1 MLTRFSNIV
10 NVVVGG
16 ENMSN
21 YKIIG
26 DSCTDL
32 TAEMMSDG
40 NFVKVPLTIEV
51 GPDVFADDEK
61 FNQKLLLEKMAA
73 WHDAPT
79 TACPS
84 PAQYLAEFED
94 DKDNYVVTLT
104 GRLSGSYNAA
114 VQAAAIYEEE
124 GGSGN
129 VYVFN
134 SRSASPGQVQIA
146 LLVRDLCEQGKNF
159 DEVVETVEAYISR
172 MKTLFV
178 LENLE
183 NLRKNGR
190 LTKIQA
196 LVTGA
201 LRVKLFMGATRE
213 GEIEKLG
220 QGLTTRQT
228 LARMISTVVADE
240 EQVGR
245 RLVISHCN
253 CPERA
258 EYLREQFVEKC
269 KFSEIHI
276 VPTGGISTVYAYDGG
291 TIIAY

>member
-1 MLTRFSNIV
+1 MGT
-10 NVVVGG
+10 
-16 ENMSN
+16 

-26 DSCTDL
+26 DSCTDV
-32 TAEMMSDG
+32 TAEMMRDSDYTR
-40 NFVKVPLTIEV
+40 VPLTIEV
-51 GPDVFADDEK
+51 GPDVIVDDES
-61 FNQKLLLEKMAA
+61 FDQKLLLDKMAA
-73 WHDAPT
+73 WHDAPK

-84 PAQYLAEFED
+84 PAQYLAQFEEG
-94 DKDNYVVTLT
+94 KDNYVVTLT
-104 GRLSGSYNAA
+104 AKLSGSYNAA
-114 VQAAAIYEEE
+114 MQAVAIYKEE
-124 GGSGN
+124 GGSAN

-134 SRSASPGQVQIA
+134 SRSASCGQVQIA
-146 LLVRDLCEQGKNF
+146 LLIRDLCEQGKSF
-159 DEVVETVEAYISR
+159 DEVVQTVEAYISR

-178 LENLE
+178 LENLD

-190 LTKIQA
+190 LTKMQA

-228 LARMISTVVADE
+228 IARMISAVVADE
-240 EQVGR
+240 DHAGR

-253 CPERA
+253 CPDRA
-258 EYLREQFVEKC
+258 EYLREQFAEKC
-269 KFSEIHI
+269 RFSDIMI
-276 VPTGGISTVYAYDGG
+276 VPMGGISTVYAYDGG

>member
-1 MLTRFSNIV
+1 MKK
-10 NVVVGG
+10 
-16 ENMSN
+16 

-32 TAEMMSDG
+32 SAEMMLSG

-51 GPDVFADDEK
+51 GPDVIIDDES
-61 FNQKLLLEKMAA
+61 FDQRSLLNKMAA
-73 WHDAPT
+73 WPDAPK

-84 PAQYLAEFED
+84 PAQYLAQFED
-94 DKDNYVVTLT
+94 GVDNYVVTLT
-104 GRLSGSYNAA
+104 ARLSGSYNAA
-114 VQAAAIYEEE
+114 VQAVSIYKEE
-124 GGSGN
+124 GGSAN

-134 SRSASPGQVQIA
+134 SRSAACGQVQIA
-146 LLVRDLCEQGKNF
+146 LLIRDLCEQGKSF

-228 LARMISTVVADE
+228 IARMISAVVADE
-240 EQVGR
+240 DHVGR
-245 RLVISHCN
+245 RLIITHCN
-253 CPERA
+253 CPDRA
-258 EYLREQFVEKC
+258 EYLREQFAEKC
-269 KFSEIHI
+269 RFGEIII
-276 VPTGGISTVYAYDGG
+276 VPMGGISTVYAYDGG